1 MLTTRLTGLSNYMI
15 GRSLASQLMTVLVKH
30 SAGRQPALMNPR
42 ITFGE
47 PAQPRALGLGL
58 DPRITFGE
66 PGPEPG
72 PSQGLHRMLYV
83 NRALQPRTETR
94 YLYEDS
100 FHGRAR
106 AGTRAHYARAR
117 YMNRPKAS
125 TV

>member
-1 MLTTRLTGLSNYMI
+1 MI
-15 GRSLASQLMTVLVKH
+15 GRSLASQLMTVHVQP
-30 SAGRQPALMNPR
+30 SASRSALMNPR
-42 ITFGE
+42 CTFGE

-58 DPRITFGE
+58 DPRCTFGE
-66 PGPEPG
+66 PGPGPG
-72 PSQGLHRMLYV
+72 PGQGLHRMLYV
-83 NRALQPRTETR
+83 KQGLRPRTETR